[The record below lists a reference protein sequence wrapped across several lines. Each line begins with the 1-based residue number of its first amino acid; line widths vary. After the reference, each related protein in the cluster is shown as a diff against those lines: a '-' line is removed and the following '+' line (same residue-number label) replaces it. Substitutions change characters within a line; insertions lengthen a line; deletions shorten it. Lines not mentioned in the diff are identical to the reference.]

1 MQVISINNAYASAG
15 RRLVAW
21 VIDRLIVG
29 AIIAILFRWN
39 FAHYNYDSWLDIH
52 FWDWNIGLS
61 AMSQFIILALYNA
74 GMEATRYQGSVG
86 KIALGIKV
94 IGLNGERLTFSK
106 ALLRN
111 LSKFISWAILC
122 IGYAMIVFD
131 ERKQGLHDKI
141 ADTFVV
147 KV

>member
-1 MQVISINNAYASAG
+1 MQVISVNNAYASAG

-21 VIDRLIVG
+21 VIDRLIIG
-29 AIIAILFRWN
+29 ALIAIVFRWN
-39 FAHYNYDSWLDIH
+39 MAHYNYDAWLDIH
-52 FWDWNIGLS
+52 FWDWSIGLS
-61 AMSQFIILALYNA
+61 AMSQFILLALYNA
-74 GMEATRYQGSVG
+74 AMEATRYQGSVG

-94 IGLNGERLTFSK
+94 TDLNGEPLPFSK